1 MAWSDA
7 ADMIKFASHI
17 FALKIDFDSTCIIKN
32 FFVLK
37 FQSVNSLHDNK
48 SGGRE
53 EAPVGALVELLE
65 TEVWSFIMDKE
76 QIKECQK
83 STGAILLQEILVTS
97 HKVSIVSIS

>member
-7 ADMIKFASHI
+7 ADIIKFASHI
-17 FALKIDFDSTCIIKN
+17 FALKIDFDTIIKN
-32 FFVLK
+32 ISVLK

-83 STGAILLQEILVTS
+83 STGAILLQEILVIS
-97 HKVSIVSIS
+97 HKASIVSIS

>member
-17 FALKIDFDSTCIIKN
+17 FALKIDFDTCTTCIIKN

-65 TEVWSFIMDKE
+65 TEV
-76 QIKECQK
+76 
-83 STGAILLQEILVTS
+83 
-97 HKVSIVSIS
+97 